1 MQFRQDNN
9 YNYRGE
15 IVSHKANVVR
25 NDESND
31 LSIIKISDNSFKK
44 LPSLPYNLQTRSVDV
59 GTEVYALGYPMA
71 LSGMGTDI
79 KFTDADEDGIV
90 DGTGFNVDGTVAG
103 SDGVLFQ
110 KGTLSPTNPVSVIYG
125 GKELGPEESTNV
137 SYGIVWDATD
147 SLNITI
153 DAYSIELEDR
163 ITQGDDV
170 TLSAADIA
178 NLQAQGVPGAGDLT
192 NFRFYVNDYD
202 TDTDG
207 IDLVATYSA
216 EMGNGTTDFTF
227 VHSQTT
233 TEVDKT
239 SGLVGA
245 ARIGQLESL
254 LPESRWNLTAVHNTG
269 DWSLM
274 ARYNWVDEW
283 IWWDIYADPVFSET
297 VDDMFTL
304 DLEVRR
310 DLGAYTLTLG
320 AQNVTDEVP
329 DNPASTLCCGMKY
342 PEGSP
347 LGFNGA
353 FYYFKVGLDF

>member
-1 MQFRQDNN
+1 
-9 YNYRGE
+9 
-15 IVSHKANVVR
+15 
-25 NDESND
+25 
-31 LSIIKISDNSFKK
+31 
-44 LPSLPYNLQTRSVDV
+44 
-59 GTEVYALGYPMA
+59 
-71 LSGMGTDI
+71 
-79 KFTDADEDGIV
+79 
-90 DGTGFNVDGTVAG
+90 
-103 SDGVLFQ
+103 
-110 KGTLSPTNPVSVIYG
+110 
-125 GKELGPEESTNV
+125 
-137 SYGIVWDATD
+137 
-147 SLNITI
+147 
-153 DAYSIELEDR
+153 
-163 ITQGDDV
+163 
-170 TLSAADIA
+170 
-178 NLQAQGVPGAGDLT
+178 
-192 NFRFYVNDYD
+192 
-202 TDTDG
+202 
-207 IDLVATYSA
+207 
-216 EMGNGTTDFTF
+216 
-227 VHSQTT
+227 
-233 TEVDKT
+233 
-239 SGLVGA
+239 
-245 ARIGQLESL
+245 